1 MTLLN
6 EKELVQVVGGKGGK
20 VNWKA
25 AKCQSAI
32 ALGALYGGLGSA
44 GIGAAVGIAVGMGA
58 GYWQACR

>member
-32 ALGALYGGLGSA
+32 ALGALYGE
-44 GIGAAVGIAVGMGA
+44 IGRAHV
-58 GYWQACR
+58 